1 MYKSRVNAQCRSSGT
16 PLGICRIRNQEIL
29 HLASRA
35 CHSSKWVLLN
45 QFSSSKHMGLIFRT
59 EPTMAQCSI
68 FHTVI
73 GIGAKC
79 AWIPPAG
86 SREGRCCQQTDGKYG
101 CWWGLWAQPGQQLLR
116 GWESPCERSARKT
129 LHPWWDAF
137 TFPLV
142 SKAAELFPFIA
153 PPFLIAVLCLNQTS
167 FSCPCMQLKVN
178 VFWMTWGRD
187 NFTADLILIQH

>member
-1 MYKSRVNAQCRSSGT
+1 MHSAQARELLWVFATFEIKKSYISQAERVTHLNGFYWINSPLVSTWVSS
-16 PLGICRIRNQEIL
+16 LE
-29 HLASRA
+29 
-35 CHSSKWVLLN
+35 LN
-45 QFSSSKHMGLIFRT
+45 QQWLSVQYFIVT
-59 EPTMAQCSI
+59 
-68 FHTVI
+68 

-86 SREGRCCQQTDGKYG
+86 SREGRCCQQTDGKHG

-116 GWESPCERSARKT
+116 GWEFPCERSARKT
-129 LHPWWDAF
+129 LHPRWDAF

-142 SKAAELFPFIA
+142 SKATELFPFIA
-153 PPFLIAVLCLNQTS
+153 PPFLIAVLRLNQTS

-187 NFTADLILIQH
+187 HFTGYLILIQH